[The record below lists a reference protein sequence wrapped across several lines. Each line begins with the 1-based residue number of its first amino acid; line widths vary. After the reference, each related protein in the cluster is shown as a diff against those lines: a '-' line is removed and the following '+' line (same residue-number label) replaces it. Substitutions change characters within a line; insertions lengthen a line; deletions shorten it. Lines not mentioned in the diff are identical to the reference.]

1 MMTRAVVPCG
11 GLIMGNGTPP
21 CVLGAEIHLLQ
32 RGTSVRRNR
41 AEMGERVDIRA
52 IGRGAAFDHH
62 RIGGRDQL
70 VSDGSD
76 DRDHLFYIAREQ
88 ISSRQVIGLRTELSR
103 QRVVL
108 LAPSRLMSP
117 ARPLTYYLSDRG
129 DLHPERFPEGQLLR
143 MVSPRQ
149 HRR

>member
-1 MMTRAVVPCG
+1 
-11 GLIMGNGTPP
+11 MGNGTPP

-52 IGRGAAFDHH
+52 VWCGTAFDHD

-76 DRDHLFYIAREQ
+76 DRDHLFYIARK
-88 ISSRQVIGLRTELSR
+88 
-103 QRVVL
+103 
-108 LAPSRLMSP
+108 
-117 ARPLTYYLSDRG
+117 
-129 DLHPERFPEGQLLR
+129 
-143 MVSPRQ
+143 
-149 HRR
+149 

>member
-32 RGTSVRRNR
+32 RGTRVRRNR
-41 AEMGERVDIRA
+41 AEMSERVDIRA

-76 DRDHLFYIAREQ
+76 DRDDLFHIAREQ
-88 ISSRQVIGLRTELSR
+88 ISGR
-103 QRVVL
+103 
-108 LAPSRLMSP
+108 
-117 ARPLTYYLSDRG
+117 
-129 DLHPERFPEGQLLR
+129 
-143 MVSPRQ
+143 
-149 HRR
+149 